1 MMIDIVTRD
10 RIADLLEKLAVDV
23 RDGRLLDAIVRRECE
38 TMHAE
43 QDPGDHWIRHIDSG
57 VHHYDLCLTLDCSE
71 DG

>member
-1 MMIDIVTRD
+1 
-10 RIADLLEKLAVDV
+10 
-23 RDGRLLDAIVRRECE
+23 
-38 TMHAE
+38 MHAE